1 MVTDPT
7 PLASILPGSLDY
19 LEERRAWLIAGGT
32 CDDLPHHLAAMAVQL
47 NGPRL
52 DWFGYGGWRASLRL
66 AIHLAG
72 VRRQP
77 TLLLCRYNMEAA
89 ATGLLAHATGIPF
102 FRLIHGM
109 ITSQE
114 LEAVTLAVE
123 ALACLPLL
131 LATAGVGTGWH
142 GTARSLFRTVV
153 LDHPMAYQL
162 ECELARNP
170 AMVGLT
176 IYSQLRTTLL

>member
-7 PLASILPGSLDY
+7 PLANILPRALDY
-19 LEERRAWLIAGGT
+19 LEERRAWWIAAGS
-32 CDDLPHHLAAMAVQL
+32 CDHLPPTLAAMEAELKQ
-47 NGPRL
+47 PRL
-52 DWFGYGGWRASLRL
+52 DWRSYGNWRVSLRL
-66 AIHLAG
+66 ACHLAR

-131 LATAGVGTGWH
+131 LATAGVGTGWR

>member
-1 MVTDPT
+1 MVTDLT
-7 PLASILPGSLDY
+7 PLANILPGALDY
-19 LEERRAWLIAGGT
+19 LEERRAWWIAAGS
-32 CDDLPHHLAAMAVQL
+32 CDHLPPTLAAMEAELKQ
-47 NGPRL
+47 PRL
-52 DWFGYGGWRASLRL
+52 DWRSYGNWRVSLRL
-66 AIHLAG
+66 ACHLAR

-89 ATGLLAHATGIPF
+89 VMGILADSSGIKHFQLILGLIHAEELAAARLAARALGGLPLQLAHISAGI
-102 FRLIHGM
+102 
-109 ITSQE
+109 S
-114 LEAVTLAVE
+114 
-123 ALACLPLL
+123 
-131 LATAGVGTGWH
+131 WH
-142 GTARSLFRTVV
+142 GTAGSLFRTVV